1 MYFTHWINVHLQNVE
16 LRTGWITESHARWI
30 FALLSRVEE
39 SVSADDMNL
48 LRNLARA
55 ALALLKRR
63 LIEKRRCDREGLRD
77 VSGRDGTGG
86 PVPLGESGCWL
97 IVTAVV
103 GGWGQRDIWVDAE
116 DMLRGLDLE
125 DGITTLDPGP
135 DHGG

>member
-16 LRTGWITESHARWI
+16 LRTSWITESHARWM

-63 LIEKRRCDREGLRD
+63 LIEKRRCDREVLRD
-77 VSGRDGTGG
+77 VSGRDGTG
-86 PVPLGESGCWL
+86 PVPLGESACWL

-103 GGWGQRDIWVDAE
+103 GGWGQRDIWADAE
-116 DMLRGLDLE
+116 DMLKGLDLE
-125 DGITTLDPGP
+125 HGTALDP